1 MAALLPSWAFSL
13 YRLVPRSTLR
23 IDVTFLAALS
33 AFVILLWTFL
43 PLVVWAAATIAKLR
57 R

>member
-1 MAALLPSWAFSL
+1 MAALLPSWAFCL